1 MPVRVSKLAKALR
14 QASNPQV
21 RETSHPAKTRR
32 YGTSKIALTAFLLL
46 WMLPAFAQD
55 QPAQDSQTQEQ
66 DQGPTFKVN
75 VNVVNIYFNVKDKH
89 GALIPD
95 LKKEDFQ
102 VLEDGK
108 PQTIKYFHADSE
120 QPLTMGILIDCSGSQ
135 QRVLP
140 MTQDIGSQFLADVLR
155 PKDEAFLISF
165 DIQVELVQDF
175 TSETKLLA
183 RGLHKTRINVGG
195 GSYGVPGI
203 GQGPIPVSNPKGTLL
218 YDAIYLAS
226 NEKLKEEV
234 GRKAL
239 IILTDGEDQGS
250 KTTLREAIEA
260 AQKSDAIVYV
270 IFEADRMATWG
281 SGKGD
286 MKKVAEETGGRV
298 IDVGDN
304 PKKLKEAFDEIS
316 KELRSQYYIG
326 YTPANQKRDGSYR
339 KVEVKPTDKD
349 LKIQARKGYYAPGGS
364 DE

>member
-1 MPVRVSKLAKALR
+1 MPVRVLGVSGPRLR
-14 QASNPQV
+14 RPGRYAA
-21 RETSHPAKTRR
+21 PA
-32 YGTSKIALTAFLLL
+32 IALTVLLLL
-46 WMLPAFAQD
+46 WMLPAAAQD
-55 QPAQDSQTQEQ
+55 QPAQDSQSQEQ
-66 DQGPTFKVN
+66 EQAPTFKIN

-89 GALIPD
+89 GALIPG
-95 LKKEDFQ
+95 LKKDDFQ
-102 VLEDGK
+102 VFEDGK

-140 MTQDIGSQFLADVLR
+140 MTQEIGSEFVSDVLR

-175 TSETKLLA
+175 TADTKMLA

-203 GQGPIPVSNPKGTLL
+203 GQGPVPVSNPKGTLL

-226 NEKLKEEV
+226 DEKLKEEV

-270 IFEADRMATWG
+270 IFEADREATWG
-281 SGKGD
+281 SGKGE

-304 PKKLKEAFDEIS
+304 PKKLKAAFDEIS

-326 YTPANQKRDGSYR
+326 YTSTDQKSDGTYR
-339 KVEVKPTDKD
+339 KVEVKPTNKD
-349 LKIQARKGYYAPGGS
+349 LKIQARKGYYAPGGK
-364 DE
+364 EE

>member
-1 MPVRVSKLAKALR
+1 MPVRV
-14 QASNPQV
+14 PGV
-21 RETSHPAKTRR
+21 TR
-32 YGTSKIALTAFLLL
+32 IAFTVLLLL
-46 WMLPAFAQD
+46 WMLPALAQD
-55 QPAQDSQTQEQ
+55 QPAQDSQTQERQ
-66 DQGPTFKVN
+66 EAPTFKVN
-75 VNVVNIYFNVKDKH
+75 VNVVNIYYNVKDKH

-95 LKKEDFQ
+95 LKKEDFE
-102 VLEDGK
+102 LFEDGK
-108 PQTIKYFHADSE
+108 PQTIKYFHANSE

-140 MTQDIGSQFLADVLR
+140 MTQDIGSEFVNDVLR
-155 PKDEAFLISF
+155 PKDEVFLISF

-175 TSETKLLA
+175 TTDTKLLS
-183 RGLHKTRINVGG
+183 RGLHKTRTNVGG

-203 GQGPIPVSNPKGTLL
+203 GQGPVPVNNPKGTLL

-226 NEKLKEEV
+226 DEKLKEEV

-250 KTTLREAIEA
+250 KTTLREAVEA

-270 IFEADRMATWG
+270 IFEADREATWG
-281 SGKGD
+281 SGKGE

-298 IDVGDN
+298 IDVGNN
-304 PKKLKEAFDEIS
+304 PKKLKDAFDQIS

-326 YTPANQKRDGSYR
+326 YTPANQKRDGGYR
-339 KVEVKPTDKD
+339 KVEVKPANKD
-349 LKIQARKGYYAPGGS
+349 LKIQARKGYYAPGKN

>member
-1 MPVRVSKLAKALR
+1 MPVRVPGVTRTALAVL
-14 QASNPQV
+14 
-21 RETSHPAKTRR
+21 
-32 YGTSKIALTAFLLL
+32 LLL

-55 QPAQDSQTQEQ
+55 QSSQQQSQDQN
-66 DQGPTFKVN
+66 QGPTFKVN
-75 VNVVNIYFNVKDKH
+75 VNVVNLYFNVKDKH

-95 LKKEDFQ
+95 LKKDDFQ
-102 VLEDGK
+102 VFEDGK
-108 PQTIKYFHADSE
+108 PQTIKYFTANSV
-120 QPLTMGILIDCSGSQ
+120 QPLTLGIMIDSSGSQ
-135 QRVLP
+135 ERVLP
-140 MTQDIGSQFLADVLR
+140 MTQEIGSEFVHDVLR

-165 DIQVELVQDF
+165 DIQVELMQDF
-175 TSETKLLA
+175 TSDPQLLSRA
-183 RGLHKTRINVGG
+183 LHKTRINVGG

-203 GQGPIPVSNPKGTLL
+203 GQGPVPVSNPKGTLL

-226 NEKLKEEV
+226 NDKLKEEV

-326 YTPANQKRDGSYR
+326 YTPTNQKSDGSYR
-339 KVEVKPTDKD
+339 KVEVKPVNKD
-349 LKIQARKGYYAPGGS
+349 YRIQARKGYYAPGGQ
-364 DE
+364 DQ

>member
-1 MPVRVSKLAKALR
+1 
-14 QASNPQV
+14 
-21 RETSHPAKTRR
+21 
-32 YGTSKIALTAFLLL
+32 
-46 WMLPAFAQD
+46 
-55 QPAQDSQTQEQ
+55 
-66 DQGPTFKVN
+66 
-75 VNVVNIYFNVKDKH
+75 
-89 GALIPD
+89 
-95 LKKEDFQ
+95 
-102 VLEDGK
+102 
-108 PQTIKYFHADSE
+108 
-120 QPLTMGILIDCSGSQ
+120 
-135 QRVLP
+135 
-140 MTQDIGSQFLADVLR
+140 MTQDIGSEFVSDVLR

-175 TSETKLLA
+175 TADTKSLA
-183 RGLHKTRINVGG
+183 RGLHKTKINVGG

-203 GQGPIPVSNPKGTLL
+203 GQGPVPVSNPKGTLL

-226 NEKLKEEV
+226 DEKLKEEV

-270 IFEADRMATWG
+270 IFEADRAATWG
-281 SGKGD
+281 GGKGD

-326 YTPANQKRDGSYR
+326 YTPTNQKRDGGYR
-339 KVEVKPTDKD
+339 KVEVKPVNKD
-349 LKIQARKGYYAPGGS
+349 MKIQARKGYYAPGGS
-364 DE
+364 EE